1 MKMLYEDLTEEHR
14 DLAEMVRK
22 IAHEKIAPMVRDLER
37 KRKFSPELRDLLAQA
52 GLMGIVVP
60 EEFGGVE
67 TDLWSEVIVL
77 EELSKV
83 FPTASTYLTAHWFAT
98 KLMVRAAQLSPAPD
112 YLLDLIKKAAIG
124 ESLGA
129 IAASEPGVGSDLGG
143 VVTRATLD
151 GDEWVINGSKRW
163 ITNGGFADF
172 YAVVARTGVPGPR
185 GVSVFIVE
193 GDRPG
198 VVTERHEEKM
208 GLHASA
214 TAEMLFEN
222 VRVPRDH
229 VLLDVDK
236 GFGLLM
242 EGFDEGRVTVG
253 ALSLGIAEGAL
264 DASIRYAGEREQFGQ
279 LIASYQGL
287 QFLLADMAIAVH
299 TARAIVYDAA
309 RAVVTKNPNAARL
322 ASIAKTYASDTAMQ
336 VTTDAVQV
344 HGGYGYSVEFPVEM
358 LMRDAKINQIY
369 EGTNQIQRML
379 IARTYYPDLR

>member
-1 MKMLYEDLTEEHR
+1 MLYQDLAEEHR
-14 DLAEMVRK
+14 QLAEMVRI
-22 IAHEKIAPMVRDLER
+22 IAQEKIAPMVRELER
-37 KRKFSPELRDLLAQA
+37 NKTFSPELRDLLAEA

-60 EEFGGVE
+60 EDLGGVE

-77 EELSKV
+77 EEISKV
-83 FPTASTYLTAHWFAT
+83 FPTAATYLTAHWFAT
-98 KLMVRAAQLSPAPD
+98 KLMVRAAQLAPAPD
-112 YLLDLIKKAAIG
+112 YLLSLIKKAATG
-124 ESLGA
+124 EALGA

-143 VVTRATLD
+143 VVTRAVLD

-172 YAVVARTGVPGPR
+172 YAVVVRTGGPGPR
-185 GVSVFIVE
+185 GVSVMIVE
-193 GDRPG
+193 SDRQG
-198 VVTERHEEKM
+198 VSATRFEEKM

-229 VLLDVDK
+229 VLLDADK

-264 DASIRYAGEREQFGQ
+264 DASIRYAGEREQFGN

-287 QFLLADMAIAVH
+287 QFLLADMAISVY
-299 TARAIVYDAA
+299 TARSIVYDAA
-309 RAVVTKNPNAARL
+309 QAVVTKNPEAARM
-322 ASIAKTYASDTAMQ
+322 ASIAKTYASDIAKQ

-379 IARTYYPDLR
+379 IARTYYPNLR

>member
-1 MKMLYEDLTEEHR
+1 MLYEDLTEEHR